1 MKLKTASIVQ
11 NCHMGSELRLGLI
24 KALVFANSL
33 KEYDS
38 DWEQYPDAEV
48 RIPLP
53 KMLVRA
59 ARTALVLQLT
69 SLFDEGLQEYLTREH
84 PNQRCDRLRN
94 RIEFLKARNLL
105 EFPDRAERI
114 LTLRNAL
121 AHEPDVF
128 PTWDDWWITFVTAK
142 RELVRLKVID
152 NLEAP
157 VTEPESSGAES

>member
-1 MKLKTASIVQ
+1 MKTASIVQ
-11 NCHMGSELRLGLI
+11 NCHMGSHLRLGLI

-38 DWEQYPDAEV
+38 DWDQYPGADV

-53 KMLVRA
+53 KMLARA

-69 SLFDEGLQEYLTREH
+69 SLFDEGLQDYLSREH
-84 PNQRCDRLRN
+84 PNQRCDRLKN

-121 AHEPDVF
+121 AHDPDVF

-142 RELVRLKVID
+142 RELVRLEVID
-152 NLEAP
+152 NLEALA
-157 VTEPESSGAES
+157 TEPESSGAES